1 MIDQHFINH
10 YNKNNSDVNLIIDVM
25 CHPKKEDA
33 RMFLCMINDVMN
45 YYISRIDDEVRYRC
59 CIFLLQKFGHKKY
72 VLSLLH

>member
-45 YYISRIDDEVRYRC
+45 YYISRI
-59 CIFLLQKFGHKKY
+59 QKFGHKKY

>member
-45 YYISRIDDEVRYRC
+45 YYISRIDVIRC

>member
-45 YYISRIDDEVRYRC
+45 YYIT
-59 CIFLLQKFGHKKY
+59 
-72 VLSLLH
+72 

>member
-45 YYISRIDDEVRYRC
+45 YYISRI
-59 CIFLLQKFGHKKY
+59 IFVFITIEQPKLIRNIR
-72 VLSLLH
+72 V